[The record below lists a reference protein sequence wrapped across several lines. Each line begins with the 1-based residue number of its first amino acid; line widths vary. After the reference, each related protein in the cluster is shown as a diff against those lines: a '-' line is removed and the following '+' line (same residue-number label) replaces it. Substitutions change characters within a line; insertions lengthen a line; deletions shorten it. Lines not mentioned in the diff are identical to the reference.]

1 MRRRDPF
8 TLRTVNW
15 RALMATVLVGASVA
29 PGRLSAQPRLTQE
42 RSATP
47 QGTLS
52 RGTATVDV
60 HEASVATLQEALSAG
75 RTTAVALVDS
85 YLARIAAYDQAGPQL
100 NAIIRVNPKARAEA
114 AALDRERRAGRVRG
128 PLHGIPVIIK
138 DNYDTGDLPT
148 SAGSLA
154 MATSQPAADAFLVRR
169 LREAGAIIL
178 AKANLHELA
187 AGITNISSLGGQT
200 RNPYDPA
207 RCPGGSSGGTGAA
220 IAASFAAIGWGSD
233 TCGSIRIPSAY
244 GNLVGLRPT
253 MGLVSR
259 TGIVPLS
266 HTQDIPGPLART
278 VRDLAVALEVSVG
291 LDDADATT
299 HVLRTRPRPDFTGA
313 LSRDALRGK
322 RIGVFLPYFRET
334 DSEIADSVRSAI
346 GAMRALGATVLDVP
360 MPEFDTLMA
369 NTSVINAETK
379 FDLQQY
385 LAGVPNAPVR
395 SLREILDRGLFDRQ
409 LEARFR
415 LIDTVSAPDSP
426 WHETLLA
433 RQRAL
438 RARVDR
444 LLDSLQLDALA
455 YPTMRQKPVFTGE
468 VQGGGTCNLSAQS
481 GLPAIALPA
490 GLGGDGLPI
499 GLELLG
505 PAFSDAALVGYAYA
519 LEQAR
524 PRRVAPSTTPALV
537 AGRAPA
543 ARARTVVVK
552 DRGVTA
558 TVVLTE
564 DPVRHELRWRA
575 TITGGGA
582 AGSPIAALV
591 LRRKG
596 GGAPITG
603 AVSGASATGTVTAR
617 IDVPA
622 SAVRVETRLLGPGRR
637 SGAGR
642 VPLSYALRTAMAR
655 GDVTVDLYLNN
666 GN

>member
-1 MRRRDPF
+1 
-8 TLRTVNW
+8 
-15 RALMATVLVGASVA
+15 VA
-29 PGRLSAQPRLTQE
+29 G
-42 RSATP
+42 
-47 QGTLS
+47 
-52 RGTATVDV
+52 
-60 HEASVATLQEALSAG
+60 
-75 RTTAVALVDS
+75 
-85 YLARIAAYDQAGPQL
+85 YLARIAAYDQSGPRL
-100 NAIIRVNPKARAEA
+100 NSLIRINPNALAEA
-114 AALDRERRAGRVRG
+114 GALDRERKAGRIRG
-128 PLHGIPVIIK
+128 PLHGIPVIVK
-138 DNYDTGDLPT
+138 DNYDTRDLPT

-154 MATSQPAADAFLVRR
+154 LATSQPAADGFVVTR
-169 LREAGAIIL
+169 LRDAGAIIL

-220 IAASFAAIGWGSD
+220 IAASFAAVGWGSD
-233 TCGSIRIPSAY
+233 TCGSIRIPSAF

-266 HTQDIPGPLART
+266 HTQDIAGPLART
-278 VRDLAVALEVSVG
+278 VTDLAIALDVTVG
-291 LDDADATT
+291 YDPLDPTT
-299 HVLRTRPRPDFTGA
+299 ARLKDRTAPRFRASLT
-313 LSRDALRGK
+313 RDALRGA
-322 RIGVFLPYFRET
+322 RIGVFLPYFRDT
-334 DSEIADSVRSAI
+334 DPEIADSVRSAI
-346 GAMRALGATVLDVP
+346 AAMRALGATVVDVA
-360 MPEFDTLMA
+360 MAEFDTLMA

-379 FDLQQY
+379 FDLQRY
-385 LAGVPNAPVR
+385 LAGIPNAPVR
-395 SLREILDRGLFDRQ
+395 SLREILERGLFDRQ

-415 LIDTVSAPDSP
+415 LIDTVSTADSP
-426 WHETLLA
+426 WHETILA

-438 RARVDR
+438 RARMDR
-444 LLDSLQLDALA
+444 LLDSLELDALA
-455 YPTMRQKPVFTGE
+455 YPAMRQKPVFTGE

-505 PAFSDAALVGYAYA
+505 PALSDTALVSYAYA

-524 PRRVAPSTTPALV
+524 PRRVTPSTTPALV
-537 AGRAPA
+537 AGRAPV
-543 ARARTVVVK
+543 ARARTVVVRE
-552 DRGVTA
+552 RGVTA

-575 TITGGGA
+575 TITGGRGGA
-582 AGSPIAALV
+582 TVSPLAALV

-603 AVSGASATGTVTAR
+603 AVSGASASGTVTAR

-637 SGAGR
+637 SGSGS

-655 GDVTVDLYLNN
+655 RDVTVEMYLDDGHNPASREK
-666 GN
+666 GGQGAGR